1 MIPPQT
7 ILNELIYM
15 SKFIANVLGIGILL
29 GEGDAL
35 PVRVIDDSR

>member
-7 ILNELIYM
+7 ILNELIYR
-15 SKFIANVLGIGILL
+15 SKFISNILWIGILL
-29 GEGDAL
+29 GEGEAL